1 MGQKTISQLPVATSV
16 SNTDL
21 LIVQQG
27 GITKSTQAS
36 LLRSISATSV
46 TEQVITASAGQ
57 TVFVSTNAYTPGTN
71 NIFVYRN
78 GLKLISGTDF
88 TETNSNTVTLT
99 QGADAGDQI
108 VLDVGTTVAG
118 NFQAANVAFKQDA
131 TGAVSTNVAAKLS
144 EIISVKDFGAVGD
157 GVTDDTAA
165 IQAAINSLSSGGV
178 VEIPAGTYKT
188 TAAIE
193 LKESVWLRGSG
204 ARSSYLVGSGTHAVL
219 QCSGTISSVI
229 SSGKV
234 TGLTIRASSKS
245 NTSAIG
251 IKLSWANRFNV
262 SDVEVFQSYI
272 GFYFSNCWQV
282 NVANLQIHGDGSDQS
297 YIGFYGAEIDPSN
310 QNNAINALNCTVQGV
325 EKYGY
330 RLINFNGSK
339 FTNCEAMNGEIGFYL
354 GAPTTGTEAIRWGNF
369 SNCLADTNSVT
380 NWRLERGSASSFAQC
395 QFSNCWAGNSSYG
408 WRIYDTSQLVISG
421 AMVVGNTGMTAG
433 IELYR
438 CARINLSGC
447 SILQFLVVGLQLI
460 DSTYCNVN
468 GTNAYTSI
476 GTSGFKG
483 LAESGTSDF
492 NIGLGNTI
500 VNGMTILGANTQIQ
514 RSNGGAV
521 GERSG
526 SAVVSTTSTTVTH
539 GMSFTPSI
547 DHIRLTPR
555 GNITPA
561 IRFWVANI
569 TATTFDIVLDQTPA
583 GAQYMSWSIDPI
595 RTT

>member
-1 MGQKTISQLPVATSV
+1 MSSQSFQNADKLEGIVSV
-16 SNTDL
+16 LQFGADPT
-21 LIVQQG
+21 G
-27 GITKSTQAS
+27 
-36 LLRSISATSV
+36 
-46 TEQVITASAGQ
+46 
-57 TVFVSTNAYTPGTN
+57 
-71 NIFVYRN
+71 
-78 GLKLISGTDF
+78 GTD
-88 TETNSNTVTLT
+88 
-99 QGADAGDQI
+99 
-108 VLDVGTTVAG
+108 
-118 NFQAANVAFKQDA
+118 
-131 TGAVSTNVAAKLS
+131 STD
-144 EIISVKDFGAVGD
+144 E
-157 GVTDDTAA
+157 
-165 IQAAINSLSSGGV
+165 IQAAINSVPFGGV
-178 VEIPAGTYKT
+178 VEFPHGTYKT
-188 TAAIE
+188 TAPIE
-193 LKESVWLRGSG
+193 LKASVWLRGDGS
-204 ARSSYLVGSGTHAVL
+204 RSSYIVGAGTHAVL

-229 SSGKV
+229 NSGKV
-234 TGLTIRASSKS
+234 SGLTLRASSKS
-245 NTSAIG
+245 NTSAIA
-251 IKLSWANRFNV
+251 IKLSWANRFSI
-262 SDVEVFQSYI
+262 SDVEIFQSYI
-272 GFYFSNCWQV
+272 GFYFSNCWQI
-282 NVANLQIHGDGSDQS
+282 NVTNLQIHGAGSDQS

-310 QNNAINALNCTVQGV
+310 QNNAINAVNCTVQGV

-339 FTNCEAMNGEIGFYL
+339 FVSCEALDGEIGFYL

-380 NWRLERGSASSFAQC
+380 NWKLERGSATSFVQC

-408 WRIYDTSQLVISG
+408 WRIYDASQLVISS

-438 CARINLSGC
+438 CARITLSGS

-468 GTNAYTSI
+468 ANHMYTSI

-500 VNGMTILGANTQIQ
+500 VNGMTISGANTQIQ
-514 RSNGGAV
+514 RSNGGAI

-526 SAVVSTTSTTVTH
+526 SAVVSTTTTTVTH

-547 DHIRLTPR
+547 DQIRLTPR
-555 GNITPA
+555 GDIAPA
-561 IRFWVANI
+561 SRYWVSNV
-569 TATTFDIVLDQTPA
+569 TSTTFDIVLDQAPT